1 MDGMAARGGRAGH
14 ADAGGSRAVDALG
27 ISYRANVIVA
37 FVSDAVFHG
46 SGEPL
51 SVFEYS
57 GAVGSKEKGFNTRP
71 RSTEFTQKKREAAQD
86 FPTPPCFSV
95 FRKYPLPRPGGATP

>member
-1 MDGMAARGGRAGH
+1 MDARGGRAGH

-37 FVSDAVFHG
+37 FVSDAVFYG
-46 SGEPL
+46 SGHPL

-57 GAVGSKEKGFNTRP
+57 GAVESKEKDLTRGHGE
-71 RSTEFTQKKREAAQD
+71 STEFPKKREAGQV
-86 FPTPPCFSV
+86 FPPPFGFPVSG
-95 FRKYPLPRPGGATP
+95 KYRLA